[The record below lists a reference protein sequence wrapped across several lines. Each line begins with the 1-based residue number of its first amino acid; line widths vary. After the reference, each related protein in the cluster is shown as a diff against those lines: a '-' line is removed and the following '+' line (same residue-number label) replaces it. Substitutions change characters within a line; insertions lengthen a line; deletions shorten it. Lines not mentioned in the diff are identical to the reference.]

1 MAFIQLYELMVK
13 KTVKI
18 NQTVIVLLVVDLV
31 YVWFL
36 KRNNIFFLKYMSK
49 YAYVYLNA
57 VYIV

>member
-13 KTVKI
+13 KLVKI

-36 KRNNIFFLKYMSK
+36 KRNNMLFFFLFFLKNICLYIHMS
-49 YAYVYLNA
+49 
-57 VYIV
+57 I